1 MFKNILKGMGIGV
14 ANIIPGVSG
23 GTLAV
28 VFGIYDYLMEAVACF
43 LTASKSKK
51 IEYIKFL
58 LQIGAGAVIGIL
70 VFARVIEFLFANYP
84 MQTKIAFVILIL
96 PSIPLIIKGEN
107 IREKKNI
114 ISFVLGF
121 VFIMFFTYATIKIS
135 GGPQEFDSVRTV
147 FSTSYYIKLAFC
159 GFIAIGA
166 MIIPGISGS
175 FLLLIL
181 GEYQN
186 ILSYI
191 NNFQIIPMIYLSIGM
206 GLGALGFTKVIN
218 YCLKHHRSLTL
229 FFILGII
236 IASLIQLLLNL

>member
-43 LTASKSKK
+43 FKAPKSKK

-58 LQIGAGAVIGIL
+58 VQIGIGAVIGIL
-70 VFARVIEFLFANYP
+70 VFARVIEYLFANYP
-84 MQTKIAFVILIL
+84 VETKIAFVILIL
-96 PSIPLIIKGEN
+96 PSIPLIVKGEN
-107 IREKKNI
+107 YKDFKNI
-114 ISFVLGF
+114 LSFILGF
-121 VFIMFFTYATIKIS
+121 IFIMLFTYITIKIS
-135 GGPQEFDSVRTV
+135 GGPQEFENVRTV
-147 FSTSYYIKLAFC
+147 FTTSYYIKLIFC

-191 NNFQIIPMIYLSIGM
+191 NNFQIIPMIYFSIGLAF
-206 GLGALGFTKVIN
+206 GGLGFTKVIN
-218 YCLKHHRSLTL
+218 YSLKHHRSITL

>member
-1 MFKNILKGMGIGV
+1 MFKNFLKGMGIGV

-28 VFGIYDYLMEAVACF
+28 VFGIYDKLMEAVAEF
-43 LTASKSKK
+43 LTAPKDKK
-51 IEYIKFL
+51 IEYAKFL
-58 LQIGAGAVIGIL
+58 VQIGLGAIIGIL

-84 MQTKIAFVILIL
+84 MQTKIAFIILIL
-96 PSIPLIIKGEN
+96 PSIPLIVKGEKYSD
-107 IREKKNI
+107 KKNI
-114 ISFVLGF
+114 LFFILGF
-121 VFIMFFTYATIKIS
+121 ISIMIFTYLTIKIS
-135 GGPQEFDSVRTV
+135 GGPANTENIRTV

-191 NNFQIIPMIYLSIGM
+191 NNFKIVPMIYLAVGM
-206 GLGALGFTKVIN
+206 GFGAIGFTKVIN
-218 YCLKHHRSLTL
+218 YCLKKHRSVTL

-236 IASLIQLLLNL
+236 IASLIQLFLNL